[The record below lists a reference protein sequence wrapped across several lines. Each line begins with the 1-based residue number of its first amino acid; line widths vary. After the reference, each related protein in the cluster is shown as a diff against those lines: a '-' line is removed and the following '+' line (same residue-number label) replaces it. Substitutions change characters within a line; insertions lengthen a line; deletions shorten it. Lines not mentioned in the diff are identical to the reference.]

1 MRRVTAEELKAI
13 IEKHGRWLRG
23 ESGGA
28 RADLTGADLTGASL
42 CSVSGSLFPDK
53 GEQPTVF
60 FFTEKMVGP
69 EVDEAFAA
77 VAFELFG
84 KRFTIEEAKE
94 YSLTGKPVTINK
106 RTAIFQCMPF

>member
-1 MRRVTAEELKAI
+1 MSI
-13 IEKHGRWLRG
+13 IQAVAFNSSSCSLVRCVEDEGDGFFTTSYWLN
-23 ESGGA
+23 
-28 RADLTGADLTGASL
+28 GASL
-42 CSVSGSLFPDK
+42 CFVCGSLFPDK

-69 EVDEAFAA
+69 EVEEAFAA

-106 RTAIFQCMPF
+106 RTAIFQSMPF

>member
-1 MRRVTAEELKAI
+1 MTNTTI
-13 IEKHGRWLRG
+13 
-23 ESGGA
+23 
-28 RADLTGADLTGASL
+28 
-42 CSVSGSLFPDK
+42 SVSRQGDGWAVDVLGGGSLFPDK

-69 EVDEAFAA
+69 EVEEAFAA

-106 RTAIFQCMPF
+106 RTAIFQSMPF